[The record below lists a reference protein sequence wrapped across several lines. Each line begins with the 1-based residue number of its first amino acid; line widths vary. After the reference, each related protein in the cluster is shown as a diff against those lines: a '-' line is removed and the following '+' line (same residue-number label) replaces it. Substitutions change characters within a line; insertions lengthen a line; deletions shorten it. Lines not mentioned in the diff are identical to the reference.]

1 MSTYV
6 IVGGGLAGT
15 RTAEELRDLDGDAR
29 IVLVAGEAALPYDRP
44 PLTKDYLLGAKQ
56 ENDIVLHDAGWFT
69 DNQIELHAGQNAS
82 SIDPAAQLVYLTDG
96 TSIHYDGLALATGSR
111 PRSLTV
117 PGVGRPGVQTLRTLP
132 ESTQLRD
139 SLAAGDPIVIVGG
152 GWIGL
157 EAAAAARHHGAPVTV
172 LVRDRTVLPAL
183 GHEIGKRF
191 IELHRKHGVE
201 FVFGGELASID
212 GDGDGDP
219 VTGVTLVGGRVIEAR
234 RVLIA
239 VGAEP
244 RVELAREA
252 GLEVGNGVLVD
263 DTLATSDPRIVAVGD
278 IAAPENAWFGG
289 RLRVEHWATA
299 LTQPAI
305 AARTLVGDEAHFDGP
320 PFFYTDQYDLS
331 MEFRGVIPDE
341 ATMIQRGSGAEYLVI
356 WLNRDGVPRAA
367 MNVNQWEGDSL
378 EALLRQARP
387 VDPRR
392 FADPTVGLDEVTR

>member
-212 GDGDGDP
+212 GDGDRGP

-387 VDPRR
+387 ADPRR